1 MDEEMYTIQEVADM
15 MKVSGRTVRNWID
28 RDGLPA
34 FPIGKRGYR
43 IAKSD
48 LLAFIN
54 ARKLHHPKSSK
65 LDTPS

>member
-1 MDEEMYTIQEVADM
+1 M
-15 MKVSGRTVRNWID
+15 MKVSGRTVSNWID

-54 ARKLHHPKSSK
+54 ARKLHHPKGSK
-65 LDTPS
+65 PDTQS

>member
-1 MDEEMYTIQEVADM
+1 MDDEMYTIQEVADM
-15 MKVSGRTVRNWID
+15 MKVSGRTVYNWID
-28 RDGLPA
+28 RDGLLA

-54 ARKLHHPKSSK
+54 ARKLQRPKNTK
-65 LDTPS
+65 LDTPL

>member
-1 MDEEMYTIQEVADM
+1 MEEEMYTIQEVADM

-48 LLAFIN
+48 LLTFIH
-54 ARKLHHPKSSK
+54 ARKLHRPQNSK
-65 LDTPS
+65 LDT